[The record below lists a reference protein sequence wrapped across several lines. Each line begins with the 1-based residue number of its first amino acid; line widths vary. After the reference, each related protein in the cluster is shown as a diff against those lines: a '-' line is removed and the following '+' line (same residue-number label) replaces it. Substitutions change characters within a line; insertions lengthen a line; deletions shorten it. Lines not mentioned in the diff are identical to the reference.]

1 MSVCVMHKYMPRS
14 RIAVS
19 WDMTLQ
25 DDAEV
30 FSGINVSMYT
40 PICNVQVILLIY
52 ILSNIWYCQIS

>member
-1 MSVCVMHKYMPRS
+1 MSVYVMHKYMPRS

-25 DDAEV
+25 DDAKV
-30 FSGINVSMYT
+30 FSRMNVSIYT
-40 PICNVQVILLIY
+40 PICNVQVILLIH